1 MRFSDAHFPA
11 SWRGTMLCRQPLI
24 TYCASGDEME
34 AGSRI
39 DRMSSDAWQPVAL
52 FSGPNLM
59 FRFCADREFPSYS
72 YVPGRYPHPF
82 SDPNGH
88 SYKLNDISKEREPS
102 SLHLPPDLC
111 SGWQEL
117 HEYLFGIDL
126 FNHGFYWEAHE
137 TWEQLWIK
145 FGRSGREADFL
156 KALIKLAAAGVKA
169 RECRPVGV
177 QRHACR
183 ARDLFQLVLAMATE
197 NQPSIQMGGMNLQSL
212 RDAADTIASNAV
224 NIAGQSDEITSALP
238 LTLLPGDIK
247 SDGVPSE

>member
-1 MRFSDAHFPA
+1 
-11 SWRGTMLCRQPLI
+11 
-24 TYCASGDEME
+24 
-34 AGSRI
+34 
-39 DRMSSDAWQPVAL
+39 
-52 FSGPNLM
+52 M
-59 FRFCADREFPSYS
+59 FRFCPDREFPSYS
-72 YVPGRYPHPF
+72 YVPGRYPHPI

-102 SLHLPPDLC
+102 SLSLPTNLC

-177 QRHACR
+177 HRHACR
-183 ARDLFQLVLAMATE
+183 ARDLFRLVMGTATG
-197 NQPSIQMGGMNLQSL
+197 NQPSVHMGGMNLQAL
-212 RDAADTIASNAV
+212 CETADTIAANA
-224 NIAGQSDEITSALP
+224 ISLARQSDEVTSALP
-238 LTLLPGDIK
+238 FTLFPGDIHL
-247 SDGVPSE
+247 DGVPAE

>member
-1 MRFSDAHFPA
+1 MHHYFRGLLLVITSLVPSRSNIISRAAEQYKFAMPVFVDFVISD
-11 SWRGTMLCRQPLI
+11 
-24 TYCASGDEME
+24 
-34 AGSRI
+34 
-39 DRMSSDAWQPVAL
+39 SSDGKRTACRIHIVDGA
-52 FSGPNLM
+52 
-59 FRFCADREFPSYS
+59 
-72 YVPGRYPHPF
+72 
-82 SDPNGH
+82 
-88 SYKLNDISKEREPS
+88 
-102 SLHLPPDLC
+102 
-111 SGWQEL
+111 
-117 HEYLFGIDL
+117 GIDL